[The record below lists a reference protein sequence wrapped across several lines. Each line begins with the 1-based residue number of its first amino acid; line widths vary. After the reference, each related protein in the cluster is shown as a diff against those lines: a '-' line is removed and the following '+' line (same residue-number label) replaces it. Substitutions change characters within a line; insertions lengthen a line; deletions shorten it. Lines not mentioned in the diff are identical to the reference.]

1 MFGFL
6 EDIAKAAVGVVT
18 LPVTVVA
25 DVATLGGSLTEKESP
40 YTAERI
46 EDIINN
52 LANAVKPSK

>member
-25 DVATLGGSLTEKESP
+25 DVATLGGALTEKENP

-46 EDIINN
+46 EEIMDN
-52 LANAVKPSK
+52 LANAVKPK